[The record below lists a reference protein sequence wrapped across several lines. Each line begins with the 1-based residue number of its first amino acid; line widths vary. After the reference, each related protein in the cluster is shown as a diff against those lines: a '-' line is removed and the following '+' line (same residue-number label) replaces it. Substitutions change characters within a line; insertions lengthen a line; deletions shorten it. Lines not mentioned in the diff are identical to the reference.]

1 MNKQELIKL
10 KENLKVEDVANK
22 EYYQAEDIYVMRKLK
37 PFMLASEIM
46 RENNVDGA
54 IAEVSEILPQMIF
67 EGAQK
72 GIDIANL
79 NVAINYSYFV
89 TKTFLDLCQKM
100 GYKEP
105 KYNYITIN
113 DVLNN
118 FLAIQ
123 MKYSADIY
131 SGDTLEAETLS
142 HNGEIFIVRFSEFVT
157 KLQNNGFLEKD
168 VLNNFNEF
176 FAGNGRFGFYIPY
189 EPSSSRARKINDKK

>member
-1 MNKQELIKL
+1 MNKQELIRL
-10 KENLKVEDVANK
+10 KEDLKVENVANK
-22 EYYQAEDIYVMRKLK
+22 EYYQAEDIYAMRNLK

-54 IAEVSEILPQMIF
+54 LAEISDILPQMIF
-67 EGAQK
+67 DGAQK
-72 GIDIANL
+72 GIDIASL
-79 NVAINYSYFV
+79 NVNINYSYFV

-113 DVLNN
+113 DVLDN

-131 SGDTLEAETLS
+131 SGDPLEAEGLS

-157 KLQNNGFLEKD
+157 KLQNNGFLEYDFVK
-168 VLNNFNEF
+168 NFNEF
-176 FAGNGRFGFYIPY
+176 FAGNGRLSFHIPFM
-189 EPSSSRARKINDKK
+189 PSPSRVRKSDDKK